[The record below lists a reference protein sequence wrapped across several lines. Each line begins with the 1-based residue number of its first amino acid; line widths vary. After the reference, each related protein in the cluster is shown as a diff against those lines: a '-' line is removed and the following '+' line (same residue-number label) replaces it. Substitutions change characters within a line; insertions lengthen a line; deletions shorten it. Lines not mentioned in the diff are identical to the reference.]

1 MINWIMVVVFTMF
14 GMLFGRF
21 AAETGSDLARWMA
34 GLNGVLVILNLVA
47 IESRR
52 QRGRAPR
59 VEVSV
64 LPPEDP
70 YMRPYE
76 RKRRRQRGQ
85 GGDGSTG

>member
-14 GMLFGRF
+14 GLLFGQL
-21 AAETGSDLARWMA
+21 AVETGSDLARWVA
-34 GLNGVLVILNLVA
+34 GLNIALVILNLVVIA
-47 IESRR
+47 SRR
-52 QRGRAPR
+52 RRAPR

-70 YMRPYE
+70 YSRLYE
-76 RKRRRQRGQ
+76 RRRRQRGQ